1 MGGNLKPVT
10 EIEYLQ
16 QLAVSHLATRIL
28 FSGVQLGVFEQIGD
42 EGKTAGEISK
52 RTNTSLRGI
61 RILLD
66 CLVSF
71 HLLTKAEQQYSL
83 NSISRRYLKKS
94 SPDYMGHLWEDEGSL
109 PAWDGLNVAIRS
121 GKPARKKGSTVQEA
135 ASFLPLAKSLHVV
148 HWESAKRAA
157 RMLGAGNEHNS
168 MKVLDVGCGSGV
180 WGIAIAETS
189 PKSKITAHDFPEILE
204 ITKAYA
210 KQHNVEEQFQ
220 YVPGDIRTI
229 DFGKSDFDLAI
240 LGNIVHSE
248 GERFSRELFRR
259 IHQALTDSGRLVIVD
274 IIPEEERAGPQSS
287 LLVALAMLMDT
298 EEGDLFT
305 LSEYRIWL
313 VEAGFTQIETA
324 DIGLHS
330 PMIIAKKHAL

>member
-1 MGGNLKPVT
+1 MS

-28 FSGVQLGVFEQIGD
+28 LSGLQLGVFEQIGD
-42 EGKTAGEISK
+42 EPKTAEEIAK

-71 HLLTKAEQQYSL
+71 HLLTKSGQRYSL
-83 NSISRRYLKKS
+83 NSISRRYLRKS
-94 SPDYMGHLWEDEGSL
+94 SPDYMGHLWEDDGIL
-109 PAWDGLNVAIRS
+109 PAWDRLNEAIRA
-121 GKPARKKGSTVQEA
+121 GKPARKKGSAVQEA
-135 ASFLPLAKSLHVV
+135 ASFAPLAQSLHVV

-157 RMLGAGNEHNS
+157 RVLGARSNQ
-168 MKVLDVGCGSGV
+168 MKVLDVACGSGV
-180 WGIAIAETS
+180 WGIAIAQTYPE
-189 PKSKITAHDFPEILE
+189 SKITAHDFPEILE

-210 KQHNVEEQFQ
+210 KQHGVEEQFQ
-220 YVPGDIRTI
+220 YVGGDLRTI
-229 DFGKSDFDLAI
+229 EFGQSDFDVAI

-259 IHQALTDSGRLVIVD
+259 IHHALTESGTLIIVD
-274 IIPEEERAGPQSS
+274 IIPDEERTGPQSS
-287 LLVALAMLMDT
+287 LFVALAMLMDT

-305 LSEYRIWL
+305 LSEYRNWL
-313 VEAGFTQIETA
+313 ADAGFTQIQTA

-330 PMIIAKKHAL
+330 PMIIAHK

>member
-1 MGGNLKPVT
+1 MGGNLRPVS

-28 FSGVQLGVFEQIGD
+28 LSGLQLAVFEQIGD
-42 EGKTAGEISK
+42 EAKTAEEIAK
-52 RTNTSLRGI
+52 RTNASSRGI

-71 HLLTKAEQQYSL
+71 HLLTKSEQRYSL
-83 NSISRRYLKKS
+83 NSISRRYLRKS

-109 PAWDGLNVAIRS
+109 PAWDRLNEAIRS
-121 GKPARKKGSTVQEA
+121 GKPARKKGNAVQEA
-135 ASFLPLAKSLHVV
+135 ASFLPLAQSLHVV

-157 RMLGAGNEHNS
+157 RMIGARNDNE
-168 MKVLDVGCGSGV
+168 MKVLDVACGSGV
-180 WGIAIAETS
+180 WGIAIAQTY
-189 PKSKITAHDFPEILE
+189 PQSKITAQDFPEILE

-210 KQHNVEEQFQ
+210 KQHGVEKQFQ
-220 YVPGDIRTI
+220 YVPGDLRTI
-229 DFGKSDFDLAI
+229 DFGESNFDLAI

-259 IHQALTDSGRLVIVD
+259 IHRTLKDTGRMIIVD
-274 IIPEEERAGPQSS
+274 IIPDEERTGPQSS

-305 LSEYRIWL
+305 LSEYRNWL
-313 VEAGFTQIETA
+313 VEAGFTQIDTA
-324 DIGLHS
+324 NIRLHS
-330 PMIIAKKHAL
+330 PMIIAHK